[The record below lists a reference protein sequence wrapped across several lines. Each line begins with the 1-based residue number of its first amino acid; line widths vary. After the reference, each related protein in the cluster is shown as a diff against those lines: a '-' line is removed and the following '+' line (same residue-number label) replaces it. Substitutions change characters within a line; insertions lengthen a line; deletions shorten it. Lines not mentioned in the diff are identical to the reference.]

1 MMTTPEFESL
11 EIELEVVVQDM
22 LVEQFVNKH
31 LLPESVAVFTHDI
44 QQGVSVAEA
53 VYHAIVNEGVIHAL
67 QLAVDQAQDAAINPT
82 LQWD

>member
-1 MMTTPEFESL
+1 MAASVFETIEIDLETSL
-11 EIELEVVVQDM
+11 QDM
-22 LVEQFVNKH
+22 LVESFVYKH
-31 LLPESVAVFTHDI
+31 LSPESVSVFVHDV

-53 VYHAIVNEGVIHAL
+53 VYHAIVNEGVVHAL